1 MRSAPASSWGL
12 LRQRDDATIRRPGS
26 SRSLVK
32 RPDQT
37 AQAKSRHRSARTVA
51 LDVLGAVEDR
61 RLHAEDELDRAS
73 AAASL
78 DQRDRALLLELVY
91 GVLRQRSLL
100 DWRLNR
106 VADRPIERLPP
117 PIRWILRLGAY
128 QILWLT
134 KIPPR
139 AAVHETV
146 ELVRGTKLHNRDHW
160 TRFVNAV
167 LRALLRSPDVLLP
180 DPLSDPQINPI
191 EALSVR
197 YSCPPWM
204 VERWITR
211 LGIEGAAALC
221 RQVAA
226 EPPLTLRVNRIRLQQ
241 AELLSTFQAAGIA
254 ARPTE
259 VSPDGIVV
267 ERGGS
272 PAEFPLFRE
281 GGFYIEDEA
290 AQLIPRLLG
299 PKPGERIL
307 DACAAPGGKTTHLA
321 ALMEN
326 EGEVIALDRSPSR
339 LRLLRE
345 NLLRLGA
352 TNVKS
357 FVYDLATLPR
367 ADRLHDRPQP
377 EADFP
382 ADLLQPFDRILLDA
396 PCSAFGV
403 LRRHPEAKWQKSAE
417 SLSDLH
423 RSQLDL
429 LDRTGHLLR
438 PGGVIV
444 YSTCS
449 TEPEETTQVI
459 DRFFEAHPEFV
470 RESVAPELP
479 PVAQSLVNARG
490 EFCSAVN
497 AFNMDGF
504 FAARLRR
511 SS

>member
-1 MRSAPASSWGL
+1 MKPPSAGPV
-12 LRQRDDATIRRPGS
+12 RRAP
-26 SRSLVK
+26 LVK
-32 RPDQT
+32 RPDRT
-37 AQAKSRHRSARTVA
+37 ALARIKHKSARSVA

-61 RLHAEDELDRAS
+61 HLHAEDELDRAS

-78 DQRDRALLLELVY
+78 DQRDRALVMELVY

-100 DWRLNR
+100 DWRVNQ
-106 VADRPIERLPP
+106 VADRPVERLPP
-117 PIRWILRLGAY
+117 PIRGILRLGAY
-128 QILWLT
+128 QILLLT

-160 TRFVNAV
+160 TGFVNAV
-167 LRALLRSPDVLLP
+167 LRALLRAPDVPLP
-180 DPLSDPQINPI
+180 DPLSDPRINSI
-191 EALSVR
+191 EALSLR
-197 YSCPPWM
+197 YSCPAWL
-204 VERWITR
+204 VERWVAR

-221 RQVAA
+221 RPVAA
-226 EPPLTLRVNRIRLQQ
+226 EPPLTLRVNTIRFQRD
-241 AELLSTFQAAGIA
+241 ELLSAFQAAGIV
-254 ARPTE
+254 ARSTE
-259 VSPDGIVV
+259 VSPDGLVV

-299 PKPGERIL
+299 PQTGERVL

-321 ALMEN
+321 ALMQN
-326 EGEVIALDRSPSR
+326 QGELIALDRSVQR
-339 LRLLRE
+339 LRLLRD
-345 NLLRLGA
+345 NQLRLGA

-357 FVYDLATLPR
+357 FVFDLATLPR

-377 EADFP
+377 AADFP

-403 LRRHPEAKWQKSAE
+403 LRRHPEAKWQKSAAN
-417 SLSDLH
+417 LSDLH
-423 RSQLDL
+423 RAQLDL
-429 LDRTGHLLR
+429 LDRTSRLLR

-459 DRFFEAHPEFV
+459 DRFSEAHPEFV

-504 FAARLRR
+504 FAARFRR
-511 SS
+511 SA

>member
-1 MRSAPASSWGL
+1 MMNPSTKAHREVP
-12 LRQRDDATIRRPGS
+12 
-26 SRSLVK
+26 LVK
-32 RPDQT
+32 RSERIVT
-37 AQAKSRHRSARTVA
+37 ERLRRKGARAVA

-78 DQRDRALLLELVY
+78 DQRDRALVLELVY

-100 DWRLNR
+100 DWRVNQ
-106 VADRPIERLPP
+106 VADRSIERLPP

-128 QILWLT
+128 QILLLT

-146 ELVRGTKLHNRDHW
+146 ELVRDTRLHNRPHW
-160 TRFVNAV
+160 TGFVNAV
-167 LRALLRSPDVLLP
+167 LRALLRAPDVSLP
-180 DPLSDPQINPI
+180 DPSSDPQIDPI
-191 EALSVR
+191 EALSLR
-197 YSCPPWM
+197 YSCPSWL
-204 VERWITR
+204 VARWIAR
-211 LGIEGAAALC
+211 LGTEGAETLC
-221 RQVAA
+221 RQVASA
-226 EPPLTLRVNRIRLQQ
+226 PPLTLRVNTIRFQR
-241 AELLSTFQAAGIA
+241 ADLLAAFQEAGIVA
-254 ARPTE
+254 WPTD

-267 ERGGS
+267 EGGGS
-272 PAEFPLFRE
+272 PVEFPLFRE
-281 GGFYIEDEA
+281 GGFYVEDEA
-290 AQLIPRLLG
+290 AQLIPLVASPR
-299 PKPGERIL
+299 PGERIL
-307 DACAAPGGKTTHLA
+307 DACAAPGGKATHLA
-321 ALMEN
+321 ALMQN
-326 EGEVIALDRSPSR
+326 QGEIIALDRSLSR
-339 LRLLRE
+339 LRLLRD

-357 FVYDLATLPR
+357 FVHDLATLSHPDQLHEQTRQPATRTQPR
-367 ADRLHDRPQP
+367 A
-377 EADFP
+377 EFTT
-382 ADLLQPFDRILLDA
+382 DLQQPFDRILLDA

-403 LRRHPEAKWQKSAE
+403 LRRHPEAKWQKTVANLIEAHSA
-417 SLSDLH
+417 
-423 RSQLDL
+423 QLDL
-429 LDRTGHLLR
+429 LDRTSRLLR

-459 DRFFEAHPEFV
+459 DRFSEAHPEFV

-479 PVAQSLVNARG
+479 PVAQSLVSARG

-511 SS
+511 SA

>member
-1 MRSAPASSWGL
+1 M
-12 LRQRDDATIRRPGS
+12 
-26 SRSLVK
+26 
-32 RPDQT
+32 
-37 AQAKSRHRSARTVA
+37 
-51 LDVLGAVEDR
+51 
-61 RLHAEDELDRAS
+61 
-73 AAASL
+73 
-78 DQRDRALLLELVY
+78 ELVY

-100 DWRLNR
+100 DWRVNQ
-106 VADRPIERLPP
+106 VADRPVERLPP
-117 PIRWILRLGAY
+117 PIRGILRLGAY
-128 QILWLT
+128 QILLLT

-160 TRFVNAV
+160 TGFVNAV
-167 LRALLRSPDVLLP
+167 LRALLRASDVPLP
-180 DPLSDPQINPI
+180 DPSSDPRINPI
-191 EALSVR
+191 EALSLR
-197 YSCPPWM
+197 YSCPAWL
-204 VERWITR
+204 VERWIAH
-211 LGIEGAAALC
+211 LGIEGAETLC

-226 EPPLTLRVNRIRLQQ
+226 EPPLTLRVNTIRFQRD
-241 AELLSTFQAAGIA
+241 ELLSAFQAAGIV
-254 ARPTE
+254 ARPAE
-259 VSPDGIVV
+259 VSPDGLAV

-299 PKPGERIL
+299 PQPGERIL

-321 ALMEN
+321 ALMQN
-326 EGEVIALDRSPSR
+326 QGEVIALDRGVQR
-339 LRLLRE
+339 LRLLRD
-345 NLLRLGA
+345 NQLRLGA

-367 ADRLHDRPQP
+367 AERRHEQTTRPDAP
-377 EADFP
+377 AGFP

-403 LRRHPEAKWQKSAE
+403 LRRHPEAKWQKTVANLLE
-417 SLSDLH
+417 
-423 RSQLDL
+423 SQLAQIDL
-429 LDRTGHLLR
+429 LDRTSRLLR

-459 DRFFEAHPEFV
+459 DRFSEAHPEFV
-470 RESVAPELP
+470 RESVASELP

-497 AFNMDGF
+497 VFNMDGF
-504 FAARLRR
+504 FAARFRR
-511 SS
+511 SA

>member
-1 MRSAPASSWGL
+1 M
-12 LRQRDDATIRRPGS
+12 
-26 SRSLVK
+26 
-32 RPDQT
+32 
-37 AQAKSRHRSARTVA
+37 A

-91 GVLRQRSLL
+91 GVLQQRSLL
-100 DWRLNR
+100 DWRLNQ
-106 VADRPIERLPP
+106 VADRPVERLPP

-146 ELVRGTKLHNRDHW
+146 ELVRDTRLHNRAHW
-160 TRFVNAV
+160 TGFVNAV
-167 LRALLRSPDVLLP
+167 LRALLRSPEVPLP
-180 DPLSDPQINPI
+180 DPSSDPSIDPI
-191 EALSVR
+191 EALSLR
-197 YSCPPWM
+197 YSCPAWM
-204 VERWITR
+204 VERWIAR
-211 LGIEGAAALC
+211 LGVEGTATLC

-226 EPPLTLRVNRIRLQQ
+226 EPPLTLRVNTIRFQRD
-241 AELLSTFQAAGIA
+241 ELLSAFQAAGIA

-259 VSPDGIVV
+259 VSPDGVVV

-299 PKPGERIL
+299 PNPGERIL

-321 ALMEN
+321 ALMRN
-326 EGEVIALDRSPSR
+326 EGEVIALDRSVQR
-339 LRLLRE
+339 LRLLRD
-345 NLLRLGA
+345 NLLRMGA
-352 TNVKS
+352 INVKS
-357 FVYDLATLPR
+357 FAYDLVTLPH
-367 ADRLHDRPQP
+367 ADRIHERSQP
-377 EADFP
+377 AAGYP
-382 ADLLQPFDRILLDA
+382 AELLQPFDRILLDA

-403 LRRHPEAKWQKSAE
+403 LRRHPEAKWQKSAANFA
-417 SLSDLH
+417 DLH
-423 RSQLDL
+423 RTQFDL
-429 LDRTGHLLR
+429 LSRTSRLLR

-449 TEPEETTQVI
+449 TEPEETIQVI
-459 DRFFEAHPEFV
+459 DRFSEAHPEFV